1 MRFYMIIEIDNQ
13 SGFCFGVRKAID
25 KAEQLL
31 SEGENL
37 ISLGEI
43 VHNHEE
49 VERLSL
55 LGMKTIQKEEVSNYQ
70 NKTILIRT
78 HGEPPATYSLL
89 QENQNKIVDAT
100 CPVVLKLQERVR
112 NSFHSLLDIKGQ
124 LVIFGKKD
132 HPEVVSLKGQTSG
145 QAIIVTTLDDL
156 ELIDFSRPIE
166 FYSQTTMSVEDFQ
179 LISSEIRKR
188 AKNIVNIHDTICRQ
202 VSNRAP
208 RLAEFSKKFD
218 VILFV
223 SGKNSSNG
231 KFLYNICRKNNPSS
245 YFISSPDEV
254 EKDWFS
260 TAQRIGI
267 CGATSTPF
275 WLMEKVENYV
285 RTILNTPG

>member
-1 MRFYMIIEIDNQ
+1 MIIEIDNQ

-31 SEGENL
+31 SEGNNL

-49 VERLSL
+49 VERLSV
-55 LGMKTIQKEEVSNYQ
+55 LGMKTIQKEEVSHFQ

-89 QENQNKIVDAT
+89 VENKNKIVDAT
-100 CPVVLKLQERVR
+100 CPVVLKLQERLQKSYQILSEL
-112 NSFHSLLDIKGQ
+112 NGQ
-124 LVIFGKKD
+124 LIIFGKKD
-132 HPEVVSLKGQTSG
+132 HPEVVGLMGQTNG
-145 QAIIVTTLDDL
+145 QAIVVTTIEDL
-156 ELIDFSRPIE
+156 EQIDFSRPVE
-166 FYSQTTMSVEDFQ
+166 LYSQTTMSIDDFHQ
-179 LISSEIRKR
+179 ISNEIRKR
-188 AKNIVNIHDTICRQ
+188 AKNTINIHDTICRQ
-202 VSNRAP
+202 VSNRVP
-208 RLAEFSKKFD
+208 RLTGFSKRFD

-260 TAQRIGI
+260 TAQRVGI

-275 WLMEKVENYV
+275 WLMEKVENHV
-285 RTILNTPG
+285 RTILNIPG